1 MSRQQGAPQPAE
13 PLVSVRGLGK
23 SFGDHLVFSDV
34 DFDVPAG
41 AVTAIIGP
49 SGSGKSTMLRCLN
62 RLETPDRGVV
72 AIAGTRYEAGAKLSA
87 AASQALHSD
96 VGMVF
101 QSFNLFPHLSAE
113 ENVALALRRVRGLSR
128 ADAAGR
134 AREGLAQVG
143 LSDRAGYRPSQL
155 SGGQQQRVAIARA
168 LALQPRV
175 LLLDEPT
182 SALDPELRAE
192 VLQVLR
198 RLAGTGITML
208 VVTHE
213 MRFAEQVASDVL
225 VMADGR
231 VVEHAP
237 PVQLFSD
244 PQHERT
250 RQFLKVVREP

>member
-1 MSRQQGAPQPAE
+1 MS
-13 PLVSVRGLGK
+13 K

-41 AVTAIIGP
+41 SVTAIIGP

-62 RLETPDRGVV
+62 RLEEPDTGEVV
-72 AIAGTRYEAGAKLSA
+72 IAGTVYPAGRKPVDA
-87 AASQALHSD
+87 ARTLHAD

-101 QSFNLFPHLSAE
+101 QSFNLFPHLTAL
-113 ENVALALRRVRGLSR
+113 ENVALALRRVRRLSR
-128 ADAAGR
+128 GEAAER
-134 AREGLAQVG
+134 ARAGLAEVG
-143 LSDRAGYRPSQL
+143 LADRAGHRPSQL

-168 LALQPRV
+168 LALEPRV

-198 RLAGTGITML
+198 RLAGSGITML

-213 MRFAEQVASDVL
+213 MRFAEQVAGDVL
-225 VMADGR
+225 VMAEGR
-231 VVEHAP
+231 VIEHAP
-237 PVQLFSD
+237 PARLFSA

-250 RQFLKVVREP
+250 RQFLKVVREQ

>member
-175 LLLDEPT
+175 LLLD
-182 SALDPELRAE
+182 PELRAE